1 MFTSVISAEDVRG
14 LRMNT
19 FGDGIFHTVT
29 WLAVLVGL
37 GLLYS
42 RVTGNY
48 RQVWSSAT
56 LWGWML
62 HGWGWFNLVEGLVD
76 HQILAIHHVLPG
88 PNQLLWDMLF
98 LVLGVILIVAGQMI
112 QLNASPITSTPRGQ
126 PMLCWTLYGPSMAVP
141 LLLRGVF
148 VAFYVV

>member
-48 RQVWSSAT
+48 RQVWSSST

-62 HGWGWFNLVEGLVD
+62 HGWVWFNLVEGLVD
-76 HQILAIHHVLPG
+76 HRSGERRVG
-88 PNQLLWDMLF
+88 KEC
-98 LVLGVILIVAGQMI
+98 V
-112 QLNASPITSTPRGQ
+112 SPCRSRWSP
-126 PMLCWTLYGPSMAVP
+126 YH
-141 LLLRGVF
+141 
-148 VAFYVV
+148 

>member
-1 MFTSVISAEDVRG
+1 
-14 LRMNT
+14 MNT
-19 FGDGIFHTVT
+19 FGYGMFRTVT

-48 RQVWSSAT
+48 RQVWRSAT

-112 QLNASPITSTPRGQ
+112 ARHASPISSQPPGQ
-126 PMLCWTLYGPSMAVP
+126 PMTCGTKSEKRLVGQESGSRCGTGCAPSHSKHKF
-141 LLLRGVF
+141 G
-148 VAFYVV
+148 